1 MMTLQRH
8 RGYRFGSGRGL
19 TRPQM
24 DRLTEYFQMP
34 PQNPQGRLGGRTA
47 VQTPEIKGLGKVVI
61 KAYFRGGLLGRVIE
75 KTYLGIG
82 PCRGR
87 AEFEMLTRI
96 RAMGVRAPA
105 PVAFASKGRFL
116 QNTWLVTRQI
126 ENARTLSEL
135 AMADEKA
142 AAQSISAVA
151 GQVRRL
157 IQNRIL
163 HVDLHPGNILV
174 NDCGRVYIID
184 FDKALQTRD
193 DAARLRQRYVR
204 RWQRAVIKHELP
216 LFLNPLFRDSL
227 GE

>member
-1 MMTLQRH
+1 MVTLQGH
-8 RGYRFGSGRGL
+8 RGYRFGSSRGL

-24 DRLTEYFQMP
+24 DRLAEYFQMP
-34 PQNPQGRLGGRTA
+34 PKNARSRLGGRTGA
-47 VQTPEIKGLGKVVI
+47 QTAEIKGLGKVII
-61 KAYFRGGLLGRVIE
+61 KTYFRGGLLGRVIE
-75 KTYLGIG
+75 QTYLGIG

-87 AEFEMLTRI
+87 AEFEMLSRI
-96 RAMGVRAPA
+96 RAKGVHAPA

-135 AMADEKA
+135 ALANEKA
-142 AAQSISAVA
+142 AEQVLPAVA

-184 FDKALQTRD
+184 FDKALEKRE

-227 GE
+227 GG

>member
-24 DRLTEYFQMP
+24 DRLAEYFQMP
-34 PQNPQGRLGGRTA
+34 PQNARGRLGGRTGA
-47 VQTPEIKGLGKVVI
+47 QAAEIKGLGKVVI
-61 KAYFRGGLLGRVIE
+61 KTYFRGGLLGRVVE

-87 AEFEMLTRI
+87 AEFEMLSRI

-116 QNTWLVTRQI
+116 QNTWLITRRI

-142 AAQSISAVA
+142 AEQIISAVA
-151 GQVRRL
+151 GQVRKL

-163 HVDLHPGNILV
+163 HVDLHPGNILA

-193 DAARLRQRYVR
+193 NAARLRQRYIR

-216 LFLNPLFRDSL
+216 LFLNPLFCDNL
-227 GE
+227 GA